1 MFRSYLIATIRTLL
15 KNRGLTA
22 INILGL
28 AIGMASVIL
37 IILYI
42 QYEFSYDRHHA
53 HANRIYGVF
62 RVMSMENTTS
72 VNPRASGALA
82 LTESMA
88 RKFFRNQNPIGK
100 ALQVDHQELS
110 GTYFVTGIVRDFPPN
125 STFILI
131 A

>member
-53 HANRIYGVF
+53 HANRIYRRF
-62 RVMSMENTTS
+62 SRQCQWRIPHRSIRVH
-72 VNPRASGALA
+72 LA
-82 LTESMA
+82 HWH
-88 RKFFRNQNPIGK
+88 R
-100 ALQVDHQELS
+100 H
-110 GTYFVTGIVRDFPPN
+110 
-125 STFILI
+125 
-131 A
+131 